1 MVGWRDGGLAKSKV
15 CDLTSQFSNLKLS
28 TLTNAAMVC
37 SVTYLIFPQL
47 LNSSLEEEEPL
58 SFATSEIYP
67 CESGYF
73 EDGASVLEVGSIL
86 SRIGV

>member
-1 MVGWRDGGLAKSKV
+1 
-15 CDLTSQFSNLKLS
+15 
-28 TLTNAAMVC
+28 MVC

-67 CESGYF
+67 CESGYC
-73 EDGASVLEVGSIL
+73 EDGASALEVEHA
-86 SRIGV
+86 